1 MHPTNTEQGKQRK
14 SVEKS
19 EITQDSEVTPFY
31 GIYYMYIYI
40 YLCMYVYIYIPMH
53 VCIYIYIYTYMRCNG
68 MDNTKKL
75 CGFFFIPLWCLK
87 KLNKVFFFQAIGNG
101 LFNID

>member
-1 MHPTNTEQGKQRK
+1 
-14 SVEKS
+14 
-19 EITQDSEVTPFY
+19 
-31 GIYYMYIYI
+31 
-40 YLCMYVYIYIPMH
+40 
-53 VCIYIYIYTYMRCNG
+53 MRCNG